1 MRLRL
6 VAQHDV
12 VAAPALTLLLHQLL
26 PRKQVLVLE
35 ELITFRSGDC
45 RKWNCPYL
53 LHDQVVDAIDAT
65 INNAE
70 FCYIGEMQKPNSEF
84 IEHDKNDNQEFT
96 LEHNVEPHVHSMLGK
111 QDQEFKAG
119 DLAPRMSARL
129 EHDVES
135 PEHNSHGTQ
144 DQEFKVD
151 DFTSR
156 KSKTLVHDNAI
167 AAVEEHDEHENAKH
181 LRTICLKETSHFL
194 KLVFIRLDYS
204 FLINYKLSMSLVT
217 SIMI

>member
-26 PRKQVLVLE
+26 PRKQVLLLE

-45 RKWNCPYL
+45 RKWKCPYL
-53 LHDQVVDAIDAT
+53 SHDKAVEAIDAT
-65 INNAE
+65 INKAE

-84 IEHDKNDNQEFT
+84 IEHDKNDNQEFN
-96 LEHNVEPHVHSMLGK
+96 LEHNVESHVHSKLGK

-119 DLAPRMSARL
+119 DLAVRMSARL

-135 PEHNSHGTQ
+135 PEHNKHGKQ
-144 DQEFKVD
+144 DDHEQQAEF
-151 DFTSR
+151 
-156 KSKTLVHDNAI
+156 
-167 AAVEEHDEHENAKH
+167 
-181 LRTICLKETSHFL
+181 
-194 KLVFIRLDYS
+194 
-204 FLINYKLSMSLVT
+204 INDGASGA
-217 SIMI
+217 